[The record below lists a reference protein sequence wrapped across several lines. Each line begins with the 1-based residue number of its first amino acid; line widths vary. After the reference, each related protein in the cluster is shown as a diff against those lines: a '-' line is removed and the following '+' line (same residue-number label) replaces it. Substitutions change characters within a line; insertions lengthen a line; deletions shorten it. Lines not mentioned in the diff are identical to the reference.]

1 MEKNKTFR
9 KVGTA
14 MVGVAI
20 GVIVSQAISTLITTA
35 AEQKEEKA
43 EIKVVEV
50 APTPTVDSENVSTVE
65 VVKPPEIPERDPKD
79 IEILAK
85 LIYGEAAE
93 SDSTTEQAAIV
104 WCVLNRVDNDTEW
117 GCGGDIEYVVTFP
130 DQFQGYDED
139 NPVLQKYEMLADD
152 VLKRWYAEKLGYI
165 NCGRVLPEDYL
176 WFDGRRGRNVFHNAF
191 KGGDT
196 WDWELESPYKS

>member
-20 GVIVSQAISTLITTA
+20 GVIVSQAISTPMTTA

-65 VVKPPEIPERDPKD
+65 VVKPPEIPERNPKD

-104 WCVLNRVDNDTEW
+104 CSV
-117 GCGGDIEYVVTFP
+117 FP
-130 DQFQGYDED
+130 
-139 NPVLQKYEMLADD
+139 
-152 VLKRWYAEKLGYI
+152 
-165 NCGRVLPEDYL
+165 
-176 WFDGRRGRNVFHNAF
+176 
-191 KGGDT
+191 
-196 WDWELESPYKS
+196 